1 MLDLGGA
8 ILGTSTSSNGI
19 ASLDVSV
26 SGGGLYVVKVV
37 DLGVGPLSV
46 WSAATPQLK
55 TG

>member
-1 MLDLGGA
+1 VLNLSGA

-19 ASLDVSV
+19 ASLDVPV
-26 SGGGLYVVKVV
+26 SGGGLYVVQVV
-37 DLGVGPLSV
+37 DLGVGPLSI